1 MDGDELAAMAQRLDH
16 GYNQVDKLYYEVARA
31 CGLPE
36 CSYWMIY
43 DIVQHGGSRPVAALC
58 SEWGYS
64 KQTINSAL
72 KHLSMRGL
80 VDLVYAEGSRK
91 NKVAQLTAE
100 GTRFSKR
107 FIAPALDAEVKALS
121 TLTATERK
129 RFEALEI
136 STMPRFRSSSRSSK
150 KQFWKKLDNE
160 RRIYMKTLVR
170 FLKPHKGL
178 VALTLLVL
186 LIDNAGTLLVPTMLA
201 NMVNVGITSGSTE
214 YILRNS
220 LLMLGATAMASGGAV
235 TGSYLTARLASRVAC
250 DIRCAIYRKSLEF
263 SASDFERFGTGA
275 MITRT
280 LGDINVIQQAIIMTC
295 QLVLPMPV
303 LAVVGIILAF
313 RIDYQMGLM
322 LLIAVAIVM
331 VLAVITVAKTAPIFI
346 RLQNFIDRMNV
357 VLREHIIGARVIR
370 AFGREEREEEREGR
384 VFGEYAQNAIRV
396 NYVFSGLDCSCFFVM
411 NMVEV
416 CVIWLGGNRVGAH
429 AMQIASISAVLEYA
443 ILILFYIMTAQMVM
457 VTMPR
462 AKACL
467 ERAREVLELE
477 PSIVDS
483 ADAKMPSVAA
493 EPARALAGERDVVAR
508 FDHASFRFADADQD
522 TLHDLTFS
530 CRRGQTTAI
539 IGSTGSGKSTVA
551 KLLLR
556 LHDITRGRVLLGE
569 RDVRDIT
576 QRELRA
582 HISYV
587 PQKAWLFSGTV
598 ASNLRDGLPD
608 ATEEQMRHALDI
620 AQSQFVYDL
629 ERGLDAAVAQ
639 GGTNFSGGQRQ
650 RLAIAR
656 AIIKPADLYIFDD
669 SFSALDFK
677 TDAALRAALT
687 QEMRGAALLIIAQR
701 ISTILHA
708 DQIIVLKDGEVVGQG
723 RHEELMETCEVY
735 RAIAESQMRGGEA
748 HE

>member
-1 MDGDELAAMAQRLDH
+1 M
-16 GYNQVDKLYYEVARA
+16 
-31 CGLPE
+31 
-36 CSYWMIY
+36 
-43 DIVQHGGSRPVAALC
+43 
-58 SEWGYS
+58 
-64 KQTINSAL
+64 
-72 KHLSMRGL
+72 
-80 VDLVYAEGSRK
+80 
-91 NKVAQLTAE
+91 
-100 GTRFSKR
+100 
-107 FIAPALDAEVKALS
+107 
-121 TLTATERK
+121 
-129 RFEALEI
+129 
-136 STMPRFRSSSRSSK
+136 
-150 KQFWKKLDNE
+150 
-160 RRIYMKTLVR
+160 R

-178 VALTLLVL
+178 VALTLLIL

-214 YILRNS
+214 YILRNG

-235 TGSYLTARLASRVAC
+235 IGSYLTARLASRVAC

-295 QLVLPMPV
+295 QMVLPMPV

-346 RLQNFIDRMNV
+346 RLQSFVDRMNV
-357 VLREHIIGARVIR
+357 VLRENIVGARVIR
-370 AFGREEREEEREGR
+370 AFGREQREEQREGR
-384 VFGEYAQNAIRV
+384 VFEDYAQNAIRV

-443 ILILFYIMTAQMVM
+443 ILILFFIMMAQMVM

-467 ERAREVLELE
+467 DRAREVLELE

-483 ADAKMPSVAA
+483 VDAKAPLAA
-493 EPARALAGERDVVAR
+493 AAPARAHAGERDVVAR
-508 FDHASFRFADADQD
+508 FDHASFRFADADED

-582 HISYV
+582 RVSYV

-608 ATEEQMRHALDI
+608 ATEEQMRHALDV

-687 QEMRGAALLIIAQR
+687 QEMRGSALLIIAQR

>member
-1 MDGDELAAMAQRLDH
+1 
-16 GYNQVDKLYYEVARA
+16 
-31 CGLPE
+31 
-36 CSYWMIY
+36 
-43 DIVQHGGSRPVAALC
+43 
-58 SEWGYS
+58 
-64 KQTINSAL
+64 
-72 KHLSMRGL
+72 
-80 VDLVYAEGSRK
+80 
-91 NKVAQLTAE
+91 
-100 GTRFSKR
+100 
-107 FIAPALDAEVKALS
+107 
-121 TLTATERK
+121 
-129 RFEALEI
+129 
-136 STMPRFRSSSRSSK
+136 
-150 KQFWKKLDNE
+150 
-160 RRIYMKTLVR
+160 MKTLVR

-178 VALTLLVL
+178 IALTLLVL

-201 NMVNVGITSGSTE
+201 NMVNVGITTGSTE
-214 YILRNS
+214 YLLNNG

-235 TGSYLTARLASRVAC
+235 TGSYLAARLASRVAC

-263 SASDFERFGTGA
+263 SASDFDRFGTGA

-295 QLVLPMPV
+295 QMVLPMPV
-303 LAVVGIILAF
+303 LSVVGIILAF
-313 RIDYQMGLM
+313 KIDYQMGLM
-322 LLIAVAIVM
+322 LLIAVGIVM
-331 VLAVITVAKTAPIFI
+331 VLAVVTVAKTAPIFI
-346 RLQNFIDRMNV
+346 HLQNFIDSMNV
-357 VLREHIIGARVIR
+357 VLRENIIGARVIR
-370 AFGREEREEEREGR
+370 AFGREKREEQREGR
-384 VFGEYAQNAIRV
+384 VFEDYAQNAIRV

-443 ILILFYIMTAQMVM
+443 ILILFFIMTAQMVM

-467 ERAREVLELE
+467 DRAREVLDLE
-477 PSIVDS
+477 PSIVDTE
-483 ADAKMPSVAA
+483 DAKASSAA
-493 EPARALAGERDVVAR
+493 LTSACAHPDERDVVAR
-508 FDHASFRFADADQD
+508 FDHASFRFDDADED
-522 TLHDLTFS
+522 TLHDLDFC

-556 LHDITRGRVLLGE
+556 LHDVTCGRVLLGGC
-569 RDVRDIT
+569 DVRDVA
-576 QRELRA
+576 QRDLRA
-582 HISYV
+582 RISYV

-598 ASNLRDGLPD
+598 ASNLRDGLPN
-608 ATEEQMRHALDI
+608 ATEDQMRHALDV

-629 ERGLDAAVAQ
+629 AGGLDVVVAQ

-677 TDAALRAALT
+677 TDAALRAALA
-687 QEMRGAALLIIAQR
+687 QEMRDAALVIIAQR

>member
-1 MDGDELAAMAQRLDH
+1 MD
-16 GYNQVDKLYYEVARA
+16 
-31 CGLPE
+31 LP
-36 CSYWMIY
+36 
-43 DIVQHGGSRPVAALC
+43 L
-58 SEWGYS
+58 
-64 KQTINSAL
+64 
-72 KHLSMRGL
+72 
-80 VDLVYAEGSRK
+80 
-91 NKVAQLTAE
+91 
-100 GTRFSKR
+100 
-107 FIAPALDAEVKALS
+107 
-121 TLTATERK
+121 
-129 RFEALEI
+129 
-136 STMPRFRSSSRSSK
+136 
-150 KQFWKKLDNE
+150 
-160 RRIYMKTLVR
+160 
-170 FLKPHKGL
+170 
-178 VALTLLVL
+178 
-186 LIDNAGTLLVPTMLA
+186 
-201 NMVNVGITSGSTE
+201 
-214 YILRNS
+214 
-220 LLMLGATAMASGGAV
+220 
-235 TGSYLTARLASRVAC
+235 
-250 DIRCAIYRKSLEF
+250 
-263 SASDFERFGTGA
+263 
-275 MITRT
+275 
-280 LGDINVIQQAIIMTC
+280 
-295 QLVLPMPV
+295 PV
-303 LAVVGIILAF
+303 LAVVGSFLAF
-313 RIDYQMGLM
+313 WIDFQMGLW
-322 LLIAVAIVM
+322 LLVAVAIVM

-346 RLQNFIDRMNV
+346 RLQNFIARMNV
-357 VLREHIIGARVIR
+357 VLRENIIGARVIR
-370 AFGREEREEEREGR
+370 AFGREKREEEREGR

-467 ERAREVLELE
+467 DRAREVLALE
-477 PSIVDS
+477 PSIVDG

-493 EPARALAGERDVVAR
+493 EPARALADERDVVAR

-522 TLHDLTFS
+522 TLHDLSFS

-556 LHDITRGRVLLGE
+556 LHDITRGRVLLGQ
-569 RDVRDIT
+569 RDARDIT

-582 HISYV
+582 RISYV

-608 ATEEQMRHALDI
+608 ATEEQMRHALDV
-620 AQSQFVYDL
+620 AQSQFVYAL

-656 AIIKPADLYIFDD
+656 AIIKPADLYIFAD

-687 QEMRGAALLIIAQR
+687 QELRGAALLIIAQR

>member
-1 MDGDELAAMAQRLDH
+1 
-16 GYNQVDKLYYEVARA
+16 
-31 CGLPE
+31 
-36 CSYWMIY
+36 
-43 DIVQHGGSRPVAALC
+43 
-58 SEWGYS
+58 
-64 KQTINSAL
+64 
-72 KHLSMRGL
+72 
-80 VDLVYAEGSRK
+80 
-91 NKVAQLTAE
+91 
-100 GTRFSKR
+100 
-107 FIAPALDAEVKALS
+107 
-121 TLTATERK
+121 
-129 RFEALEI
+129 
-136 STMPRFRSSSRSSK
+136 
-150 KQFWKKLDNE
+150 
-160 RRIYMKTLVR
+160 MKTLVR

-178 VALTLLVL
+178 VALTLLIL

-280 LGDINVIQQAIIMTC
+280 LGDINVVQQAIIMTC
-295 QLVLPMPV
+295 QMVLPMPV

-346 RLQNFIDRMNV
+346 RLQSFVDRMNV
-357 VLREHIIGARVIR
+357 VLRENIVGARVIR
-370 AFGREEREEEREGR
+370 AFGREQREEQREGR
-384 VFGEYAQNAIRV
+384 VFEDYAQNAIRV

-443 ILILFYIMTAQMVM
+443 ILILFFIMMAQMVM

-467 ERAREVLELE
+467 DRAREVLELE
-477 PSIVDS
+477 PSLVDS
-483 ADAKMPSVAA
+483 ADAKVPLAVAA
-493 EPARALAGERDVVAR
+493 PARALAGERDVVAR
-508 FDHASFRFADADQD
+508 FDHASFRFADADED

-582 HISYV
+582 RVSYV

-608 ATEEQMRHALDI
+608 ATEEQMRHALDV

-639 GGTNFSGGQRQ
+639 GGTNFTGGQRQ

-687 QEMRGAALLIIAQR
+687 QEMRGSALLIIAQR

-708 DQIIVLKDGEVVGQG
+708 DQIIVLKDGEVVAQG

>member
-1 MDGDELAAMAQRLDH
+1 
-16 GYNQVDKLYYEVARA
+16 
-31 CGLPE
+31 
-36 CSYWMIY
+36 
-43 DIVQHGGSRPVAALC
+43 
-58 SEWGYS
+58 
-64 KQTINSAL
+64 
-72 KHLSMRGL
+72 
-80 VDLVYAEGSRK
+80 
-91 NKVAQLTAE
+91 
-100 GTRFSKR
+100 
-107 FIAPALDAEVKALS
+107 
-121 TLTATERK
+121 
-129 RFEALEI
+129 
-136 STMPRFRSSSRSSK
+136 
-150 KQFWKKLDNE
+150 
-160 RRIYMKTLVR
+160 MKTLLR
-170 FLKPHKGL
+170 FLKPHRKL
-178 VALTLLVL
+178 VALTLLIL

-201 NMVNVGITSGSTE
+201 NMVNVGITTGSTE
-214 YILRNS
+214 YLLNNG

-235 TGSYLTARLASRVAC
+235 TGSYLAARLASRVAC

-263 SASDFERFGTGA
+263 SASDFDRFGTGA

-295 QLVLPMPV
+295 QMVLPMPV
-303 LAVVGIILAF
+303 LSIVGIILAF
-313 RIDYQMGLM
+313 KIDCQMGLM
-322 LLIAVAIVM
+322 LLIAVGIVM
-331 VLAVITVAKTAPIFI
+331 VLAVVTVAKTAPIFI
-346 RLQNFIDRMNV
+346 HLQNFIDNMNV
-357 VLREHIIGARVIR
+357 VLRENIIGARVIR
-370 AFGREEREEEREGR
+370 AFGREKHEEQREGR
-384 VFGEYAQNAIRV
+384 VFEDYAQNAIRV

-443 ILILFYIMTAQMVM
+443 ILILFFIMTAQMVM

-467 ERAREVLELE
+467 DRAREVLDLE
-477 PSIVDS
+477 PSIVDTE
-483 ADAKMPSVAA
+483 DAKASSAVSTSACAHPD
-493 EPARALAGERDVVAR
+493 ERDVVAR
-508 FDHASFRFADADQD
+508 FDHASFRFDDADED
-522 TLHDLTFS
+522 TLHDLDFC

-556 LHDITRGRVLLGE
+556 LHDVTRGRVLLGGC
-569 RDVRDIT
+569 DVRDIT
-576 QRELRA
+576 QRDLRA
-582 HISYV
+582 RISYV

-608 ATEEQMRHALDI
+608 ATEEQMRHALDV

-629 ERGLDAAVAQ
+629 GRGLDAVVAQ

-687 QEMRGAALLIIAQR
+687 REMRDSALLIIAQR

-735 RAIAESQMRGGEA
+735 RAIAESQMKGGEA

>member
-1 MDGDELAAMAQRLDH
+1 
-16 GYNQVDKLYYEVARA
+16 
-31 CGLPE
+31 
-36 CSYWMIY
+36 
-43 DIVQHGGSRPVAALC
+43 
-58 SEWGYS
+58 
-64 KQTINSAL
+64 
-72 KHLSMRGL
+72 
-80 VDLVYAEGSRK
+80 
-91 NKVAQLTAE
+91 
-100 GTRFSKR
+100 
-107 FIAPALDAEVKALS
+107 
-121 TLTATERK
+121 
-129 RFEALEI
+129 
-136 STMPRFRSSSRSSK
+136 
-150 KQFWKKLDNE
+150 
-160 RRIYMKTLVR
+160 MKTLVR

-178 VALTLLVL
+178 IALTLLVL

-201 NMVNVGITSGSTE
+201 NMVNVGITTGSTE
-214 YILRNS
+214 YLLNNG

-235 TGSYLTARLASRVAC
+235 TGSYLAARLASRVAC

-263 SASDFERFGTGA
+263 SASDFDRFGTGA

-295 QLVLPMPV
+295 QMVLPMPV
-303 LAVVGIILAF
+303 LSIVGIILAF
-313 RIDYQMGLM
+313 KIDYQMGLM
-322 LLIAVAIVM
+322 LLIAVGIVM
-331 VLAVITVAKTAPIFI
+331 VLAVVTVAKTAPIFI
-346 RLQNFIDRMNV
+346 HLQNFIDNMNV
-357 VLREHIIGARVIR
+357 VLRENIIGARVIR
-370 AFGREEREEEREGR
+370 AFGREKREEQREGR
-384 VFGEYAQNAIRV
+384 VFEDYAQNAIRV

-443 ILILFYIMTAQMVM
+443 VLILFFIMTAQMVM

-467 ERAREVLELE
+467 DRAREILDLE
-477 PSIVDS
+477 PSIVDTG
-483 ADAKMPSVAA
+483 DAKASSAVSMSACAHPD
-493 EPARALAGERDVVAR
+493 ERDVVAR
-508 FDHASFRFADADQD
+508 FDRASFRFDDADED
-522 TLHDLTFS
+522 TLHDLDFC

-556 LHDITRGRVLLGE
+556 LHDVTRGRVLLGGC
-569 RDVRDIT
+569 DVRDIT
-576 QRELRA
+576 QRDLRA
-582 HISYV
+582 RISYV

-598 ASNLRDGLPD
+598 ASNLRDGLPN
-608 ATEEQMRHALDI
+608 ATEDQMRHALDV

-629 ERGLDAAVAQ
+629 AGGLDAAVAQ

-687 QEMRGAALLIIAQR
+687 QEMRDAALVIIAQR

>member
-1 MDGDELAAMAQRLDH
+1 
-16 GYNQVDKLYYEVARA
+16 
-31 CGLPE
+31 
-36 CSYWMIY
+36 
-43 DIVQHGGSRPVAALC
+43 
-58 SEWGYS
+58 
-64 KQTINSAL
+64 
-72 KHLSMRGL
+72 
-80 VDLVYAEGSRK
+80 
-91 NKVAQLTAE
+91 
-100 GTRFSKR
+100 
-107 FIAPALDAEVKALS
+107 
-121 TLTATERK
+121 
-129 RFEALEI
+129 
-136 STMPRFRSSSRSSK
+136 
-150 KQFWKKLDNE
+150 
-160 RRIYMKTLVR
+160 MKTLVR

-178 VALTLLVL
+178 VALTLLIL

-214 YILRNS
+214 YILRNG

-295 QLVLPMPV
+295 QMVLPMPV

-346 RLQNFIDRMNV
+346 RLQSFVDRMNV
-357 VLREHIIGARVIR
+357 VLRENIVGARVIR
-370 AFGREEREEEREGR
+370 AFGREQREEQREGR
-384 VFGEYAQNAIRV
+384 VFEDYAQNAIRV

-443 ILILFYIMTAQMVM
+443 ILILFFIMMAQMVM

-467 ERAREVLELE
+467 DRAREVLELE

-483 ADAKMPSVAA
+483 ADAKVPLTVAA
-493 EPARALAGERDVVAR
+493 PARALAGERDVVAR
-508 FDHASFRFADADQD
+508 FDHASFRFADADED

-582 HISYV
+582 RVSYV

-608 ATEEQMRHALDI
+608 ATEEQMRHALDV

>member
-1 MDGDELAAMAQRLDH
+1 
-16 GYNQVDKLYYEVARA
+16 
-31 CGLPE
+31 
-36 CSYWMIY
+36 
-43 DIVQHGGSRPVAALC
+43 
-58 SEWGYS
+58 
-64 KQTINSAL
+64 
-72 KHLSMRGL
+72 
-80 VDLVYAEGSRK
+80 
-91 NKVAQLTAE
+91 
-100 GTRFSKR
+100 
-107 FIAPALDAEVKALS
+107 
-121 TLTATERK
+121 
-129 RFEALEI
+129 
-136 STMPRFRSSSRSSK
+136 
-150 KQFWKKLDNE
+150 
-160 RRIYMKTLVR
+160 MKTLVR

-178 VALTLLVL
+178 IALTLLVL

-201 NMVNVGITSGSTE
+201 NMVNVGITTGSTE
-214 YILRNS
+214 YLLNNG

-235 TGSYLTARLASRVAC
+235 TGSYLAARLASRVAC

-263 SASDFERFGTGA
+263 SASDFDRFGTGA

-295 QLVLPMPV
+295 QMVLPMPV
-303 LAVVGIILAF
+303 LSIVGIILAF
-313 RIDYQMGLM
+313 KIDYQMGLM
-322 LLIAVAIVM
+322 LLIAVGIVM
-331 VLAVITVAKTAPIFI
+331 VLAVVTVAKTAPIFI
-346 RLQNFIDRMNV
+346 HLQNFIDNMNV
-357 VLREHIIGARVIR
+357 VLRENIIGARVIR
-370 AFGREEREEEREGR
+370 AFGREKHEEQREGR
-384 VFGEYAQNAIRV
+384 VFEDYAQNAIRV

-443 ILILFYIMTAQMVM
+443 ILILFFIMTAQMVM

-467 ERAREVLELE
+467 DRAREVLDLE
-477 PSIVDS
+477 PSIVDTE
-483 ADAKMPSVAA
+483 DAKASSAA
-493 EPARALAGERDVVAR
+493 STSACAHPDERDVVAR
-508 FDHASFRFADADQD
+508 FDHASFRFDDADED
-522 TLHDLTFS
+522 TLHDLDFC

-556 LHDITRGRVLLGE
+556 LHDVTRGRVLLGGC
-569 RDVRDIT
+569 DVRDAA
-576 QRELRA
+576 QRDLRA
-582 HISYV
+582 RISYV

-598 ASNLRDGLPD
+598 ASNLRDGLPN
-608 ATEEQMRHALDI
+608 ATEGQMRHALDV

-629 ERGLDAAVAQ
+629 AGGLDAVVAQ

-687 QEMRGAALLIIAQR
+687 QEMRDAALVIIAQR

>member
-1 MDGDELAAMAQRLDH
+1 
-16 GYNQVDKLYYEVARA
+16 
-31 CGLPE
+31 
-36 CSYWMIY
+36 
-43 DIVQHGGSRPVAALC
+43 
-58 SEWGYS
+58 
-64 KQTINSAL
+64 
-72 KHLSMRGL
+72 
-80 VDLVYAEGSRK
+80 
-91 NKVAQLTAE
+91 
-100 GTRFSKR
+100 
-107 FIAPALDAEVKALS
+107 
-121 TLTATERK
+121 
-129 RFEALEI
+129 
-136 STMPRFRSSSRSSK
+136 
-150 KQFWKKLDNE
+150 
-160 RRIYMKTLVR
+160 MKTLVR

-178 VALTLLVL
+178 IALTLLVS

-201 NMVNVGITSGSTE
+201 NMVNVGITTGSTE
-214 YILRNS
+214 YLLNNG

-235 TGSYLTARLASRVAC
+235 TGSYLAARLASRVAC

-263 SASDFERFGTGA
+263 SASDFDRFGTGA

-280 LGDINVIQQAIIMTC
+280 LGDINVVQQAIIMTC
-295 QLVLPMPV
+295 QMVLPMPV
-303 LAVVGIILAF
+303 LSIVGIILAF
-313 RIDYQMGLM
+313 KIDYQMGLM
-322 LLIAVAIVM
+322 LLIAVGIVM
-331 VLAVITVAKTAPIFI
+331 VLAVVTVAKTAPIFI
-346 RLQNFIDRMNV
+346 HLQNFIDNMNV
-357 VLREHIIGARVIR
+357 VLRENIIGARVIR
-370 AFGREEREEEREGR
+370 AFGREKHEEQREGR
-384 VFGEYAQNAIRV
+384 VFEDYAQNAIRV

-443 ILILFYIMTAQMVM
+443 ILILFFIMTAQMVM

-467 ERAREVLELE
+467 DRAREVLDLE

-483 ADAKMPSVAA
+483 EDAKASSAVLTSACAHPDK
-493 EPARALAGERDVVAR
+493 RDVVAR
-508 FDHASFRFADADQD
+508 FDHASFRFDDADED
-522 TLHDLTFS
+522 TLHDLDFC

-556 LHDITRGRVLLGE
+556 LHDVTRGRVLLGGC
-569 RDVRDIT
+569 DVRDVT
-576 QRELRA
+576 QRDLRA
-582 HISYV
+582 RISYV

-598 ASNLRDGLPD
+598 ASNLRDGLPNAGED
-608 ATEEQMRHALDI
+608 QMRHALDV

-629 ERGLDAAVAQ
+629 AGGLDAVVAQ

-687 QEMRGAALLIIAQR
+687 QELRDAALVIIAQR

>member
-1 MDGDELAAMAQRLDH
+1 
-16 GYNQVDKLYYEVARA
+16 
-31 CGLPE
+31 
-36 CSYWMIY
+36 
-43 DIVQHGGSRPVAALC
+43 
-58 SEWGYS
+58 
-64 KQTINSAL
+64 
-72 KHLSMRGL
+72 
-80 VDLVYAEGSRK
+80 
-91 NKVAQLTAE
+91 
-100 GTRFSKR
+100 
-107 FIAPALDAEVKALS
+107 
-121 TLTATERK
+121 
-129 RFEALEI
+129 
-136 STMPRFRSSSRSSK
+136 
-150 KQFWKKLDNE
+150 
-160 RRIYMKTLVR
+160 MKTLVR

-178 VALTLLVL
+178 IALTLLVL

-201 NMVNVGITSGSTE
+201 NMVNVGITTGSTE
-214 YILRNS
+214 YLLNNG

-235 TGSYLTARLASRVAC
+235 TGSYLAARLASRVAC

-263 SASDFERFGTGA
+263 SASDFDRFGTGA

-295 QLVLPMPV
+295 QMVLPMPV
-303 LAVVGIILAF
+303 LSIVGIILAF
-313 RIDYQMGLM
+313 KIDYQMGLM
-322 LLIAVAIVM
+322 LLIAVGIVM
-331 VLAVITVAKTAPIFI
+331 VLAVVTVAKTAPIFI
-346 RLQNFIDRMNV
+346 HLQNFIDNMNV
-357 VLREHIIGARVIR
+357 VLRENIIGARVIR
-370 AFGREEREEEREGR
+370 AFGREKREEQREGR
-384 VFGEYAQNAIRV
+384 VFEDYAQNAIRV

-443 ILILFYIMTAQMVM
+443 ILILFFIMTAQMVM

-467 ERAREVLELE
+467 DRAREVLDLE

-483 ADAKMPSVAA
+483 EDAKASSAVLTSACAHPD
-493 EPARALAGERDVVAR
+493 ERDVVAR
-508 FDHASFRFADADQD
+508 FDHASFRFDDADED
-522 TLHDLTFS
+522 TLHDLDFC

-556 LHDITRGRVLLGE
+556 LHDVTRGRVLLGGC
-569 RDVRDIT
+569 DVRDVT
-576 QRELRA
+576 QRDLRA
-582 HISYV
+582 RISYV

-598 ASNLRDGLPD
+598 ASNLRDGLPN
-608 ATEEQMRHALDI
+608 ATEDQMRHALDV

-629 ERGLDAAVAQ
+629 AGGLDAVVAQ

-687 QEMRGAALLIIAQR
+687 QEMRDAALVIIAQR

>member
-1 MDGDELAAMAQRLDH
+1 
-16 GYNQVDKLYYEVARA
+16 
-31 CGLPE
+31 
-36 CSYWMIY
+36 
-43 DIVQHGGSRPVAALC
+43 
-58 SEWGYS
+58 
-64 KQTINSAL
+64 
-72 KHLSMRGL
+72 
-80 VDLVYAEGSRK
+80 
-91 NKVAQLTAE
+91 
-100 GTRFSKR
+100 
-107 FIAPALDAEVKALS
+107 
-121 TLTATERK
+121 
-129 RFEALEI
+129 
-136 STMPRFRSSSRSSK
+136 
-150 KQFWKKLDNE
+150 
-160 RRIYMKTLVR
+160 MKMLVR
-170 FLKPHKGL
+170 FLKPHKEL
-178 VALTLLVL
+178 VVLTLLVL

-214 YILRNS
+214 YLLRNG

-235 TGSYLTARLASRVAC
+235 SGSYLAARLASRVAC

-263 SASDFERFGTGA
+263 AASDFDRFGTGA

-295 QLVLPMPV
+295 QMVLPMPV

-346 RLQNFIDRMNV
+346 RLQSFVDRMNV
-357 VLREHIIGARVIR
+357 VLRENIVGARVIR
-370 AFGREEREEEREGR
+370 AFGREQREEQREGR
-384 VFGEYAQNAIRV
+384 VFEDYAQNAIRV

-443 ILILFYIMTAQMVM
+443 ILILFFIMMAQMVM

-467 ERAREVLELE
+467 DRAREVLELE
-477 PSIVDS
+477 SSIVDS
-483 ADAKMPSVAA
+483 ADAKAPLAA
-493 EPARALAGERDVVAR
+493 AAPACALAGERDVVAR

-556 LHDITRGRVLLGE
+556 LHDSTHGRVLLGE
-569 RDVRDIT
+569 RDVRDIA

-582 HISYV
+582 RVSYV

-608 ATEEQMRHALDI
+608 ATEEQMRHALDV

-677 TDAALRAALT
+677 TDATLRAALT
-687 QEMRGAALLIIAQR
+687 QEMCDSALLIIAQR

-723 RHEELMETCEVY
+723 SHEELMETCEVY
-735 RAIAESQMRGGEA
+735 RAIAESQMKGGEA

>member
-1 MDGDELAAMAQRLDH
+1 
-16 GYNQVDKLYYEVARA
+16 
-31 CGLPE
+31 
-36 CSYWMIY
+36 
-43 DIVQHGGSRPVAALC
+43 
-58 SEWGYS
+58 
-64 KQTINSAL
+64 
-72 KHLSMRGL
+72 
-80 VDLVYAEGSRK
+80 
-91 NKVAQLTAE
+91 
-100 GTRFSKR
+100 
-107 FIAPALDAEVKALS
+107 
-121 TLTATERK
+121 
-129 RFEALEI
+129 
-136 STMPRFRSSSRSSK
+136 
-150 KQFWKKLDNE
+150 
-160 RRIYMKTLVR
+160 MKTLVR
-170 FLKPHKGL
+170 FLKPHKRL

-214 YILRNS
+214 YLLRNG

-235 TGSYLTARLASRVAC
+235 TGSYLAARLASRVAC

-280 LGDINVIQQAIIMTC
+280 LGDLNVIQQAIIMTC
-295 QLVLPMPV
+295 QMVLPMPV

-346 RLQNFIDRMNV
+346 RLQGFIDRMNV
-357 VLREHIIGARVIR
+357 VLRENIIGARVIR
-370 AFGREEREEEREGR
+370 AFGREKREEEREGR
-384 VFGEYAQNAIRV
+384 VFEDYAQNAIRV

-429 AMQIASISAVLEYA
+429 AVQIASISAVLEYA
-443 ILILFYIMTAQMVM
+443 ILILFFIMMAQMVM

-467 ERAREVLELE
+467 DRAREVLELE
-477 PSIVDS
+477 PSIADS
-483 ADAKMPSVAA
+483 VDAKPLSTAVPAQGGA
-493 EPARALAGERDVVAR
+493 EDVVAR
-508 FDHASFRFADADQD
+508 FDHASFRFADADED
-522 TLHDLTFS
+522 TLHDLNFC

-556 LHDITRGRVLLGE
+556 LHDITRGRVLLGD
-569 RDVRDIT
+569 RDVRDVT
-576 QRELRA
+576 QQDLRTRV
-582 HISYV
+582 SYV

-608 ATEEQMRHALDI
+608 ATEEQMRHALDV
-620 AQSQFVYDL
+620 AQSQFVYSL
-629 ERGLDAAVAQ
+629 EGGLDAAVAQ

-656 AIIKPADLYIFDD
+656 AIIKPADLYVFDD

-687 QEMRGAALLIIAQR
+687 QEMRDSALLIIAQR

-735 RAIAESQMRGGEA
+735 RAIAESQMKGGEA

>member
-1 MDGDELAAMAQRLDH
+1 
-16 GYNQVDKLYYEVARA
+16 
-31 CGLPE
+31 
-36 CSYWMIY
+36 
-43 DIVQHGGSRPVAALC
+43 
-58 SEWGYS
+58 
-64 KQTINSAL
+64 
-72 KHLSMRGL
+72 
-80 VDLVYAEGSRK
+80 
-91 NKVAQLTAE
+91 
-100 GTRFSKR
+100 
-107 FIAPALDAEVKALS
+107 
-121 TLTATERK
+121 
-129 RFEALEI
+129 
-136 STMPRFRSSSRSSK
+136 
-150 KQFWKKLDNE
+150 
-160 RRIYMKTLVR
+160 MKTLVR

-178 VALTLLVL
+178 VALTLLIL

-214 YILRNS
+214 YILRNG

-295 QLVLPMPV
+295 QMVLPMPV

-346 RLQNFIDRMNV
+346 RLQSFVDRMNV
-357 VLREHIIGARVIR
+357 VLRENIVGARVIR
-370 AFGREEREEEREGR
+370 AFGREQREEQREGR
-384 VFGEYAQNAIRV
+384 VFEDYAQNAIRV

-443 ILILFYIMTAQMVM
+443 ILILFFIMMAQMVM

-467 ERAREVLELE
+467 DRAREVLELE

-483 ADAKMPSVAA
+483 ADAKVPLTVAA
-493 EPARALAGERDVVAR
+493 PARALAGERDVVAR
-508 FDHASFRFADADQD
+508 FDHASFRFADADED

-582 HISYV
+582 RVSYV

-608 ATEEQMRHALDI
+608 ATEEQMRHALDV
-620 AQSQFVYDL
+620 AQSQFVYNL

-687 QEMRGAALLIIAQR
+687 QEMRGSALLIIAQR

>member
-1 MDGDELAAMAQRLDH
+1 
-16 GYNQVDKLYYEVARA
+16 
-31 CGLPE
+31 
-36 CSYWMIY
+36 
-43 DIVQHGGSRPVAALC
+43 
-58 SEWGYS
+58 
-64 KQTINSAL
+64 
-72 KHLSMRGL
+72 
-80 VDLVYAEGSRK
+80 
-91 NKVAQLTAE
+91 
-100 GTRFSKR
+100 
-107 FIAPALDAEVKALS
+107 
-121 TLTATERK
+121 
-129 RFEALEI
+129 
-136 STMPRFRSSSRSSK
+136 
-150 KQFWKKLDNE
+150 
-160 RRIYMKTLVR
+160 MKTLVR
-170 FLKPHKGL
+170 FLKPHRKL
-178 VALTLLVL
+178 VALTLLIL

-201 NMVNVGITSGSTE
+201 NMVNVGIASGSTE
-214 YILRNS
+214 YILRNG

-235 TGSYLTARLASRVAC
+235 TGSYLAARLASRVAC

-280 LGDINVIQQAIIMTC
+280 LGDVNVIQQAIIMTC
-295 QLVLPMPV
+295 QMVLPMPV

-357 VLREHIIGARVIR
+357 VLRENIIGARVIR
-370 AFGREEREEEREGR
+370 AFGREKREEEREGR

-396 NYVFSGLDCSCFFVM
+396 NYVFSGLDCSCFFVI

-462 AKACL
+462 AKVCL
-467 ERAREVLELE
+467 DRAREVLELE

-483 ADAKMPSVAA
+483 VDARDLSVAA
-493 EPARALAGERDVVAR
+493 APARALAGERDVVAR
-508 FDHASFRFADADQD
+508 FDHASFRFADADED
-522 TLHDLTFS
+522 TLHDLNFC
-530 CRRGQTTAI
+530 CRRGETTAI

-556 LHDITRGRVLLGE
+556 LHDITHGHVLLGN

-582 HISYV
+582 RVSYV

-608 ATEEQMRHALDI
+608 ATEEQMRHALDV

-629 ERGLDAAVAQ
+629 GRGLDAVVAQ

-687 QEMRGAALLIIAQR
+687 QEMRNSALLIIAQR

-723 RHEELMETCEVY
+723 RHEELMETCEEY
-735 RAIAESQMRGGEA
+735 RAIAESQMKGGEA